1 MVSIH
6 TEKRDGS
13 NCFVIETMFDG
24 NELAEYQG
32 RLISLIRLVAEQKE
46 PEVNL
51 ANFKIETILFLVDI
65 LQDTLLSEDQ
75 LEEIFE
81 LAASEA

>member
-1 MVSIH
+1 M
-6 TEKRDGS
+6 
-13 NCFVIETMFDG
+13 
-24 NELAEYQG
+24 
-32 RLISLIRLVAEQKE
+32 VAEQKE